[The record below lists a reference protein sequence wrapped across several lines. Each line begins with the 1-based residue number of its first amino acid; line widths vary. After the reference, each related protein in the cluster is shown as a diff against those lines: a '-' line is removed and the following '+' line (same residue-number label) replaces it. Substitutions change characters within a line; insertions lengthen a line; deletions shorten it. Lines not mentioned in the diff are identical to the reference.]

1 MGSRMEV
8 VLMAELLESQSKT
21 PFPNWMKWAALIV
34 GFLLI
39 VDGIR
44 TFAFYTVLVGVIV
57 LYISGYTKRIY
68 LSEEGIVKETGSWI
82 RKNRSVL
89 GWQDVQYVGLA
100 KRGTR
105 MMAFFEKD
113 ITGWKVLF
121 NAEDEFKLREILG
134 KYRPEIEIAVL
145 EDK

>member
-1 MGSRMEV
+1 MEV
-8 VLMAELLESQSKT
+8 ILMTELLESQSKT
-21 PFPNWMKWAALIV
+21 PFPKWMKWAAFIV

-44 TFAFYTVLVGVIV
+44 TFSFYTVLVGAIV
-57 LYISGYTKRIY
+57 LYISGYSKRIY
-68 LSEEGIVKETGSWI
+68 LSDEGIVRETGSWV
-82 RKNRSVL
+82 RKSRSVL

-121 NAEDEFKLREILG
+121 NADDEPKLREILG
-134 KYRPEIEIAVL
+134 KYRPEIEIAIL
-145 EDK
+145 ENK